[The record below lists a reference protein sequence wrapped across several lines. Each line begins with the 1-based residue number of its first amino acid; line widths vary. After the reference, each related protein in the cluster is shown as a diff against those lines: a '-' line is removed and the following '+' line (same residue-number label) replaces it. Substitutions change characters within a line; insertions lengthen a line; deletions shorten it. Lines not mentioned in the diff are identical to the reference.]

1 MSHELRRIIP
11 APQPGIA
18 DTFAAYQATSQ
29 FYREVQSR
37 EALNTYCEWYYAI
50 AERHRQELQQM
61 RGELN
66 IMRWFRRERRS

>member
-1 MSHELRRIIP
+1 MPEQFPKIIP
-11 APQPGIA
+11 APQPDIEE
-18 DTFAAYQATSQ
+18 TFAAYQATSQ

-37 EALNTYCEWYYAI
+37 TELQRYCAWYYTI

-66 IMRWFRRERRS
+66 ILGWFRRGRR